1 MDTTQVINN
10 IDKYNE
16 ATRRIKG
23 YNYAIQLHKLYNIDD
38 MGLINMIRQDD
49 KFKKFVRK
57 LRKKYN
63 SIDKDDLKAIIEDI
77 LFEIVRNRESIVVNY
92 DQMIS
97 YAIKSIDN
105 RCKNYIR
112 DAKALKNGYDKDG
125 NNLVSS
131 LHKYIN
137 DLGELPFEDKTSMY
151 EYEEVEI
158 MLSVEQ
164 EVKRNKKWSP
174 YQQLILKYAKLII
187 QEPTISDVQASKI
200 LDCDRRQIPQL
211 KEALLRIYSGIN
223 LDD

>member
-1 MDTTQVINN
+1 METTQVKNN
-10 IDKYNE
+10 PKY
-16 ATRRIKG
+16 IKYLKG
-23 YNYAIQLHKLYNIDD
+23 CEYALQLHKLYNIDD
-38 MGLINMIRQDD
+38 LGLINMIQQDN

-57 LRKKYN
+57 LTKKYQIPKN
-63 SIDKDDLKAIIEDI
+63 DLTAIIEDI
-77 LFEIVRNRESIVVNY
+77 LVDIARNRESIVVNY

-97 YAIKSIDN
+97 YTTKSIDN

-112 DAKALKNGYDKDG
+112 DQKTLKNGYDKDG

-131 LHKYIN
+131 FEAYRN
-137 DLGELPFEDKTSMY
+137 DLGELPFIDKTSMY

-158 MLSVEQ
+158 MLSIEQ
-164 EVKRNKKWSP
+164 ETKRNKKWSP
-174 YQQLILKYAKLII
+174 YQQLILQYAQLII

-211 KEALLRIYSGIN
+211 REALLRIYSGIN

>member
-151 EYEEVEI
+151 EYEEVEYKMAI
-158 MLSVEQ
+158 TQELNRAETTKSRKRVATEYMLLATQGNITDKE
-164 EVKRNKKWSP
+164 
-174 YQQLILKYAKLII
+174 ACKLIGC
-187 QEPTISDVQASKI
+187 DVKTLKQAKTLLQKVAINI
-200 LDCDRRQIPQL
+200 LSEL
-211 KEALLRIYSGIN
+211 
-223 LDD
+223 

>member
-1 MDTTQVINN
+1 METTQVKNN
-10 IDKYNE
+10 PKY
-16 ATRRIKG
+16 IKYLKG
-23 YNYAIQLHKLYNIDD
+23 CEYALQLHKLYNIDD
-38 MGLINMIRQDD
+38 LGLINMIQQDN

-57 LRKKYN
+57 LTKKYQIPKN
-63 SIDKDDLKAIIEDI
+63 DLTAIIEDI
-77 LFEIVRNRESIVVNY
+77 LVDIARNRESIVVNY

-97 YAIKSIDN
+97 YTTKSIDN

-112 DAKALKNGYDKDG
+112 DQKTLKNGYDKDG

-131 LHKYIN
+131 FEAYRN
-137 DLGELPFEDKTSMY
+137 DLGELPFIDKTSMY

-174 YQQLILKYAKLII
+174 YQQLILQYAQLII

-211 KEALLRIYSGIN
+211 REALLRIYSGIN